1 MKKSLSILAVAAVAG
16 FSALTATPANAVV
29 GAAFANCTEAAAAG
43 QYNIPA
49 TSPDYAPR
57 LDSDHD
63 GVGCEKAGEGTT
75 VAQAPAQSQTQV
87 QAQAPAQVAKK
98 PVGAAP
104 TGVEQKGDNGMG
116 LLALGGLVSTA
127 AVGAAVVRR
136 RIIGQA

>member
-16 FSALTATPANAVV
+16 LSALTATPANAVV
-29 GAAFANCTEAAAAG
+29 GTAFANCDEAAAAG

-63 GVGCEKAGEGTT
+63 GIGCEKAGAGSS
-75 VAQAPAQSQTQV
+75 VAQAHAQSQTQV
-87 QAQAPAQVAKK
+87 QSQAQVAKK

-104 TGVEQKGDNGMG
+104 TGIEQKADNGMG
-116 LLALGGLVSTA
+116 LLAMAGLASA
-127 AVGAAVVRR
+127 AAAGTVVVRR
-136 RIIGQA
+136 RIVGQA